1 MKNILILPVQ
11 MGCKQP
17 EACSNNKK
25 QNFVGHKSGHQC
37 RPDRLHGG
45 SGAGLKNKVQSL
57 QKFAKWVLKTKW
69 VTDPL
74 VTRLFYQN

>member
-1 MKNILILPVQ
+1 

-17 EACSNNKK
+17 EACYNNKK
-25 QNFVGHKSGHQC
+25 QNFVGYKSGHQC

-57 QKFAKWVLKTKW
+57 QKFAKWV
-69 VTDPL
+69 
-74 VTRLFYQN
+74 